1 MFGVLIE
8 NSKGQSGNSIHHW
21 AVTIGREVTCV
32 LYADVKLCFG
42 VTHDFCTLFIYLN
55 KVDIAGNFL
64 NIFIYFKI
72 SMKLQLSVS
81 PAACP

>member
-1 MFGVLIE
+1 MEIGKFYRLYLKRGRAEIL
-8 NSKGQSGNSIHHW
+8 SITELSPN
-21 AVTIGREVTCV
+21 VGR
-32 LYADVKLCFG
+32 LHMPFILCFG

-64 NIFIYFKI
+64 NIFLYFKI